1 VGRLLWLLVG
11 AMLLGACQTD
21 THPVFSPS
29 PSPTPHT
36 QPTAAI
42 LQPADVPSSTRVCL
56 GSGPIDLYLSTL
68 TTTAPDVGAKD
79 TDFWNQLLAQG
90 AVAGAVSVYT
100 ADAAACSVE
109 LGATSRVKAI
119 TSVVVEF
126 GDEGE
131 ADRAW
136 QSGVFGFTPPPI
148 GEVVSGITRGTT
160 TGLGLSSFVYSRPPV
175 ALACWRRSVFVA
187 LVVVSNLDAAA
198 FKVATAAIDPRLN

>member
-21 THPVFSPS
+21 THAVFSPS

-42 LQPADVPSSTRVCL
+42 LQPADVPSSTSVCI
-56 GSGPIDLYLSTL
+56 GSGPIGLYLSTL
-68 TTTAPDVGAKD
+68 TTAAPDVGAKD
-79 TDFWNQLLAQG
+79 TAFWNQLLAQG
-90 AVAGAVSVYT
+90 AVAGAVSVYA
-100 ADAAACSVE
+100 ADPSACSVE
-109 LGATSRVKAI
+109 LGATSNVKTI
-119 TSVVVEF
+119 TSLVVQF
-126 GDEGE
+126 RDEGE

-136 QSGVFGFTPPPI
+136 QSGVFGLTPPPI
-148 GEVVSGITRGTT
+148 GEVVAGVTRGTT

-187 LVVVSNLDAAA
+187 LVVGSNLDTAA
-198 FKVATAAIDPRLN
+198 FKSATAAVDPRLN